1 MVSSLTLDEKG
12 ALEMELKNEVKNL
25 GEEAKASATV
35 AGVKL
40 QGAREDLR
48 VELDDLLGSL
58 SEKVTD
64 MRATLA
70 TAAEDGAD
78 TVGKGLGSMVK
89 KTRKGVKELDKR
101 WKKLDGKQKIAIA
114 GGLLAVLA
122 AAVVTPTVVRKLRAR
137 A

>member
-1 MVSSLTLDEKG
+1 
-12 ALEMELKNEVKNL
+12 MELKSEVKNL
-25 GEEAKASATV
+25 AGEAKVQASV
-35 AGVKL
+35 AGEKL

-58 SEKVTD
+58 SEKVSD

-70 TAAEDGAD
+70 TAAEDGAE
-78 TVGKGLGSMVK
+78 TVGNGVNSMVK
-89 KTRKGVKELDKR
+89 KTRKGIKDLDKR

-122 AAVVTPTVVRKLRAR
+122 AAAVTPAVVRKLRASR
-137 A
+137 

>member
-1 MVSSLTLDEKG
+1 M
-12 ALEMELKNEVKNL
+12 EMKREVKDL
-25 GEEAKASATV
+25 VGVAKDQAAVAADSLQAT
-35 AGVKL
+35 
-40 QGAREDLR
+40 RENLR

-70 TAAEDGAD
+70 TAAEDGSES
-78 TVGKGLGSMVK
+78 VGKGVHAMVK
-89 KTRKGVKELDKR
+89 KTRKGIKDLDKR

-122 AAVVTPTVVRKLRAR
+122 AAAAAPAVVRRIRAGK
-137 A
+137 

>member
-1 MVSSLTLDEKG
+1 
-12 ALEMELKNEVKNL
+12 MELKSEVKNL
-25 GEEAKASATV
+25 AGEARAQASV
-35 AGVKL
+35 AGEKL

-58 SEKVTD
+58 SEKVSD

-70 TAAEDGAD
+70 TAAEDGAE
-78 TVGKGLGSMVK
+78 TVGNGVNSMVK
-89 KTRKGVKELDKR
+89 KTRKGIKDLDKR

-122 AAVVTPTVVRKLRAR
+122 AAAVAPAVVRKLRASR
-137 A
+137 